1 MTYELRP
8 LTAEQG
14 EAMAGWSYPGPWAVY
29 EVSAAIDPAQGF
41 WAVVDGTGD
50 GTAAVVG
57 YACFGVEARV
67 PGLEERPGVL
77 DVGVGMRP
85 DLTGQG
91 LGREFATA
99 VLDHGGTVSGAAVLR
114 AVVQDWNARSRR
126 LLTGLGFA
134 QTGEHRVGDL
144 LFVVYERAAR
154 PDADAASAGS
164 EQAGRNDVTM

>member
-14 EAMAGWSYPGPWAVY
+14 EEMAQWRYPGPWAIYDVTGPL
-29 EVSAAIDPAQGF
+29 DPAEGF
-41 WAVVDGTGD
+41 WSVLDGSGD
-50 GTAAVVG
+50 VVG
-57 YACFGVEARV
+57 YACFGFEARV

-91 LGREFATA
+91 RGREFAEA
-99 VLDHGGTVSGAAVLR
+99 VLAHGHAVSGIARLR

-126 LLTGLGFA
+126 LLSGLGFVE
-134 QTGEHRVGDL
+134 TGTHAVGDVTY
-144 LFVVYERAAR
+144 VVYER
-154 PDADAASAGS
+154 DA
-164 EQAGRNDVTM
+164 